1 MHKQGI
7 QKYLTFDDVRLYLM
21 KGIQNQI

>member
-7 QKYLTFDDVRLYLM
+7 QKYLTSDDVRLYLM